1 MITIEDISNILPSLT
16 LDSDTGELEDLKE
29 VLKEGIE
36 LIDAELRSRADWQC
50 R

>member
-1 MITIEDISNILPSLT
+1 MITIEDISNILPSLA

-36 LIDAELRSRADWQC
+36 LIDAELRSRDDWQC